1 MRRSLWQGFV
11 DHFSFRRG
19 SRSRTNRDAN
29 ERATGPTTRPFRADG
44 LDRCVDHLSG
54 DAGVRHHEHVTEIR
68 RATLQDL
75 PGVYRVCLR
84 TGDAG
89 ADATAIYRDPD
100 LLGHVFVGPYVVG
113 APELALVAADEEGVA
128 GYCLAA
134 SDTTAFAA
142 WAEREWWPPLRA
154 VHPRRT
160 DGTPDAAVIELFH
173 DPPTAPPDVVE
184 AYPAHLHI
192 DLLERVRGE
201 GLGRRLIERQLD
213 QLRAAGAQA
222 CHLAVA
228 PTNDNAI
235 EFYRHLGWSMLRE
248 VDDAWLMGIRLR

>member
-1 MRRSLWQGFV
+1 M
-11 DHFSFRRG
+11 
-19 SRSRTNRDAN
+19 
-29 ERATGPTTRPFRADG
+29 
-44 LDRCVDHLSG
+44 
-54 DAGVRHHEHVTEIR
+54 TEIR

-113 APELALVAADEEGVA
+113 APDLALVAADDEGIA

-154 VHPRRT
+154 LHPRRS
-160 DGTPDAAVIELFH
+160 DGSPDAAVIELFH
-173 DPPTAPPDVVE
+173 DPPTAPPNVVE
-184 AYPAHLHI
+184 EYPAHLHI

-201 GLGRRLIERQLD
+201 GLGRLLIERQLD
-213 QLRAAGAQA
+213 QLRAAGAPA

-235 EFYRHLGWSMLRE
+235 EFYRHLGWSILRE
-248 VDDAWLMGIRLR
+248 VEDALLMGIRLR